1 MHICCLAAL
10 PCLHYTDQIPNIFYC
25 YSQTVE
31 APTLSLLVPLLVRG
45 LAERAT
51 AIRRKTAVIID
62 NMAKLVDS
70 PHDAAVFLPRL
81 LPGLKNMSNETA
93 DPEARSV
100 AERAHKTMV
109 RIGAE
114 GEVSAP
120 QLATPQVRS
129 VLHCCLPALFTRG
142 APNGCCV
149 LMICVVH
156 SL

>member
-1 MHICCLAAL
+1 M
-10 PCLHYTDQIPNIFYC
+10 
-25 YSQTVE
+25 E

-81 LPGLKNMSNETA
+81 LPGLKNMSKETA

-100 AERAHKTMV
+100 AKRAHKTMQ

-114 GEVSAP
+114 GVASAP
-120 QLATPQVRS
+120 QLATVEVCTAVS
-129 VLHCCLPALFTRG
+129 CHCCCTCCCSTFVLVTLAVWQISAFLASVQVLP
-142 APNGCCV
+142 
-149 LMICVVH
+149 
-156 SL
+156 

>member
-1 MHICCLAAL
+1 
-10 PCLHYTDQIPNIFYC
+10 
-25 YSQTVE
+25 VE

-120 QLATPQVRS
+120 QLASLQVCFA
-129 VLHCCLPALFTRG
+129 V
-142 APNGCCV
+142 
-149 LMICVVH
+149 
-156 SL
+156 

>member
-1 MHICCLAAL
+1 MCLSSA
-10 PCLHYTDQIPNIFYC
+10 
-25 YSQTVE
+25 QTVE

-81 LPGLKNMSNETA
+81 LPGLKKMGEITS
-93 DPEARSV
+93 DPEARGV
-100 AERAHKTMV
+100 AERAYKSLQ

-114 GEVSAP
+114 GQVTMPSKASVEVRR
-120 QLATPQVRS
+120 LTD
-129 VLHCCLPALFTRG
+129 L
-142 APNGCCV
+142 
-149 LMICVVH
+149 
-156 SL
+156 

>member
-1 MHICCLAAL
+1 M
-10 PCLHYTDQIPNIFYC
+10 
-25 YSQTVE
+25 E

-81 LPGLKNMSNETA
+81 LPGLTNMSKETA

-100 AERAHKTMV
+100 ADRAAKTLGRV
-109 RIGAE
+109 GAE
-114 GEVSAP
+114 GEVTAP
-120 QLATPQVRS
+120 QLASLQVAACCS
-129 VLHCCLPALFTRG
+129 VCDASS
-142 APNGCCV
+142 V
-149 LMICVVH
+149 
-156 SL
+156 